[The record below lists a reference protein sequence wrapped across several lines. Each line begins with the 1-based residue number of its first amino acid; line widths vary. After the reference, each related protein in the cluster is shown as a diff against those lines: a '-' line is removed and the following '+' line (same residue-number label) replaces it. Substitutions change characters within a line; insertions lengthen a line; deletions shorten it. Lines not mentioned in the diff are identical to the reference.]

1 MFTDGKRLEEDE
13 VRDVGVGAA
22 GWGLMAGFRYR
33 ITKYDPRFY
42 GGPGGAYTRDE
53 WTSISDIG
61 KTFDGLELTREE
73 YERVEGLYLEAV
85 RTGLE
90 AAGVER
96 LRVCGLEDHGEAPG
110 SLTEGQWLA
119 VPEAA
124 EVCRALLRE
133 AGFWCRLEDGDR
145 AYVHVGYDY
154 YLYLGTPVDVG
165 AALAPLEEAGLF
177 VEAGFSS
184 PYAE

>member
-1 MFTDGKRLEEDE
+1 LFTDGRRLEEDE
-13 VRDVGVGAA
+13 VRDV
-22 GWGLMAGFRYR
+22 
-33 ITKYDPRFY
+33 
-42 GGPGGAYTRDE
+42 
-53 WTSISDIG
+53 
-61 KTFDGLELTREE
+61 
-73 YERVEGLYLEAV
+73 YLEAV
-85 RTGLE
+85 RAGLE

-96 LRVCGLEDHGEAPG
+96 LQVCGLEDHGDAPG
-110 SLTEGQWLA
+110 SLTEGQWLPVSEA
-119 VPEAA
+119 VEI
-124 EVCRALLRE
+124 CRALLRE